1 MEAETLRSVVGVNGF
16 VWGATFTLIFAV
28 LMVWSVIWKGIA
40 LWKSA
45 RLGSKGW
52 FVALLIINTL
62 GILEILYIYVFSKKG
77 NKVESQS

>member
-28 LMVWSVIWKGIA
+28 LLVWSVIWKGIA

-45 RLGSKGW
+45 RLGSKG
-52 FVALLIINTL
+52 
-62 GILEILYIYVFSKKG
+62 
-77 NKVESQS
+77 